1 MKKTTKII
9 GIYYGKSKTGKSY
22 RILYLVDTEV
32 VDREDSDV
40 FEGQKCYTAFAPS
53 GFTYEVGQIVD
64 IVCHKGEAIVI
75 D

>member
-1 MKKTTKII
+1 MRKTTKII
-9 GIYYGKSKTGKSY
+9 GIYHGKSKTGKDY
-22 RILYLVDTEV
+22 CVLYLIDTEV
-32 VDREDSDV
+32 VDPRDFDV

-53 GFTYEVGQIVD
+53 GSLYAVGQTVD